1 MQCDPNEIFPGRI
14 LVIAPHMD
22 DCVLACGST
31 IHQSDGKARIH
42 VVYATDGMKS
52 PSPIVPWRDRITAD
66 LGDVRRSEARAA
78 LGSLGIPPEN
88 VHFLDLP
95 EARLKRHYDRLA
107 EALNALVLLLDPQ
120 HIFMPFRYDRHPDHL
135 AVNRVITSGYRAG
148 LYRPEIAE
156 YFIYYRWRL
165 LSGGDVRKRIDPK
178 YMLEVPVRDTYEAKL
193 AALGLFKSQTT
204 RYYEWQTRPI
214 LTPVLLDEVSGT
226 PEYFMRFDPAVNGAR
241 VFTGRVFWI
250 RIVHKL
256 EPFLQK
262 VKYFGGAFLLR
273 VFRPGGGAA

>member
-1 MQCDPNEIFPGRI
+1 MQCDPNEVFPGRI
-14 LVIAPHMD
+14 LVVAPHMD

-31 IHQSDGKARIH
+31 IQQSAAKGRIH

-66 LGDVRRSEARAA
+66 LGDVRRSEARTA
-78 LGSLGIPPEN
+78 LGSLGIPREN
-88 VHFLDLP
+88 VHFLNLP
-95 EARLKRHYDRLA
+95 EARLRQHYNRLA
-107 EALNALVLLLDPQ
+107 EVLNELVLSLAPQ

-135 AVNRVITSGYRAG
+135 AVNRVITTAYQAG
-148 LYRPEIAE
+148 LYRPEIFE

-165 LSGGDVRKRIDPK
+165 LSGGDVRAYIDPE
-178 YMLEVPVRDTYEAKL
+178 YMLEVPVLDTYAPKL
-193 AALGLFKSQTT
+193 AALRAFTSQTT
-204 RYYEWQTRPI
+204 RYYDWQTRPI
-214 LTPVLLDEVSGT
+214 LTSTLLDEVSGT
-226 PEYFMRFDPAVNGAR
+226 PEYFLKFNPAVKGAD

-250 RIVHKL
+250 RVVHKL

-273 VFRPGGGAA
+273 VFRPEGSAS